1 MLKLQQGRSLKE
13 FSTFGIGGKIHLF
26 AEIFSIGQ
34 MEEAF
39 QWIRKENLPFFILGK
54 GSNCL
59 FSDLGFNGL
68 VLLNKMDRCQWKEA
82 RVIVESG
89 YSFSLLGIQSAR
101 KKLSGL
107 EFASG
112 IPATVGGAV
121 FMNAGASGS
130 ETCGALESVDFL
142 HLEGDIVH
150 YSKEQLEFGYRFS
163 SFQKKQGVILSAVFT
178 FQELE
183 EARTKQLAI
192 IEKRVNTQ
200 PYQDKSIGCIFQNPS
215 PTISAGKLI
224 DDCGLKGIRI
234 GGIQISPLHANFMI
248 NVGEASAKDVL
259 EMIHLVQQR
268 VLQETGYVLKPE
280 IRMVE
285 PS

>member
-13 FSTFGIGGKIHLF
+13 FSTFGIGGPIHLF
-26 AEIFSIGQ
+26 AEIFSISQ
-34 MEEAF
+34 MQEAF
-39 QWIRKENLPFFILGK
+39 QWLRNENLPFFILGK

-68 VLLNKMDRCQWKEA
+68 VLLNKMDGCQWKES

-101 KKLSGL
+101 KKMSGL

-130 ETCGALESVDFL
+130 ETCRPLESVDFL

-150 YSKEQLEFGYRFS
+150 YPKEQLEFGYRFS
-163 SFQKKQGVILSAVFT
+163 SFQQKRGAILSAVFA

-183 EARTKQLAI
+183 EARRRQLAI
-192 IEKRVNTQ
+192 IEKRVNSQ
-200 PYQDKSIGCIFQNPS
+200 PYQDKSIGCIFQNPT

-224 DDCGLKGIRI
+224 DGCGLKGFKV

-248 NVGEASAKDVL
+248 NVGNANAKDVL
-259 EMIHLVQQR
+259 EMIHIVQQR
-268 VLQETGYVLKPE
+268 VLQETGHLLKPE
-280 IRMVE
+280 IRMIE